1 MLFMCIFSNFPLLWR
16 IKINVYIVQNCF
28 YQKILYIVTSIM
40 VVEKKANIMM
50 DVLDHFTQT

>member
-1 MLFMCIFSNFPLLWR
+1 M
-16 IKINVYIVQNCF
+16 KINVYIVQNCF

-50 DVLDHFTQT
+50 DVLDHFTQP